1 MYTYINIYSV
11 EGHSPLTDFFVI
23 YKRSV
28 CIKFLQI
35 IVIFP
40 ESPQT
45 FTWSESQNPGG
56 TLNVDVIGMLVGDV
70 FWKTLKKY
78 TDSDLKVLKSTEIA
92 GAIPYKMQI
101 LLKTFWKLLI
111 FTRYGK

>member
-1 MYTYINIYSV
+1 M
-11 EGHSPLTDFFVI
+11 TDFFVI
-23 YKRSV
+23 YKSLV

-56 TLNVDVIGMLVGDV
+56 DTLNVEVIGMLVGN
-70 FWKTLKKY
+70 FLENSKKY
-78 TDSDLKVLKSTEIA
+78 SDLDFKALKNTQIA
-92 GAIPYKMQI
+92 GAIP
-101 LLKTFWKLLI
+101 
-111 FTRYGK
+111 